1 LAEKIGLVVI
11 TLERYIKTV
20 HAIVHRNYYRNW
32 MTRVGVVVPWIAGF
46 CTFAITAIVSSKPVP
61 GRCPVM
67 GYWPSK
73 EFQTVSLNHTQ
84 LALVQCFRNTRQQSC
99 VIKQTTV

>member
-1 LAEKIGLVVI
+1 MHECRKVRSGGNNSGALHQDSSRSRLSQ
-11 TLERYIKTV
+11 LLPQL
-20 HAIVHRNYYRNW
+20 

-67 GYWPSK
+67 GTWPSK
-73 EFQTVSLNHTQ
+73 DFQTASRLKLTSLPH
-84 LALVQCFRNTRQQSC
+84 LSC
-99 VIKQTTV
+99 VFDAESFRVWYE